1 MTRLPPLLLA
11 LAAGATVACG
21 HLHAQQVVVQQP
33 EFEMFAA
40 PTTVLVPDGGSATL
54 GGVGSAAGGRVMNGP
69 LRTGS
74 AAGFTRGAS
83 SARVHVFVHDFEA
96 MDAKL
101 LGEAE
106 TARAPLVAPAP
117 QPRRSGAL
125 WARPMRRPPAVAP

>member
-1 MTRLPPLLLA
+1 MARRPA
-11 LAAGATVACG
+11 MFLAAIAAVACG
-21 HLHAQQVVVQQP
+21 HVHAQQVVVQQP
-33 EFEMFAA
+33 EFQMFAA
-40 PTTVLVPDGGSATL
+40 PTTVLVPDGGSAAL

-74 AAGFTRGAS
+74 ASAFSRGGS
-83 SARVHVFVHDFEA
+83 SARVHVYVHDFEA

-106 TARAPLVAPAP
+106 TPPAPIVAPAP

-125 WARPMRRPPAVAP
+125 WARPMRRPPAIAP

>member
-1 MTRLPPLLLA
+1 MAQRFIIVLA
-11 LAAGATVACG
+11 GVAAVACS
-21 HLHAQQVVVQQP
+21 HAQAQQVVVQQP
-33 EFEMFAA
+33 QFEMFTA
-40 PTTVLVPDGGSATL
+40 PTTVLVPDGGSAAL

-74 AAGFTRGAS
+74 ASAFSRGAS
-83 SARVHVFVHDFEA
+83 SARVHGYVHDFEA

-101 LGEAE
+101 LGEGAA
-106 TARAPLVAPAP
+106 TRAPIVTPPP